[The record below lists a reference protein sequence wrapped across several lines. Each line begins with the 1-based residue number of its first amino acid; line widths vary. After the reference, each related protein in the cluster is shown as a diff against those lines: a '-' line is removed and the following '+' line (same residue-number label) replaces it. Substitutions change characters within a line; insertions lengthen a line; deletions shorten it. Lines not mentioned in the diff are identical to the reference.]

1 MGQAYGTKES
11 EEVLIA
17 VKILGVFLVK
27 RLKDGVGADDLLA
40 VIQKIVFDG
49 AFVNALKEGMDGSAL
64 VPKEL
69 ADLDAEEIRKI
80 AGVGLDSIL
89 AILAEL
95 GISLG
100 AQKSA

>member
-27 RLKDGVGADDLLA
+27 RLKDGVGADDILA
-40 VIQKIVFDG
+40 VVRKIVFDG
-49 AFVNALKEGMDGSAL
+49 AFVDALKEGIEGSAL

-80 AGVGLDSIL
+80 AGVGLDAIL